1 MIEFSG
7 GVAVVTGAAS
17 GIGLGMA
24 RAFARKGM
32 RLVVADIESDA
43 LALAADGL
51 RADGAEVIAERVDVS
66 DAAALERLAD
76 VAYERFGQVTVLCN
90 NAGVIENNLP
100 TWEYSL
106 ADWDWV
112 LGINLMGVVH
122 GIRAF
127 VPRMLDGGVAGHVVN
142 TASFGGLIS
151 GTANPIYIVS
161 KHAVVALSEN
171 LYNDLVVR
179 DSKIKVS
186 VLCPGWVRTGIV
198 DSDRNR
204 DNAPALTEKLA
215 RTRERFQAGLNTG
228 IETDAVGA
236 MVVDAITQERFYI
249 HTHPDWMDIV
259 RDRFDAIADGMRPAI
274 SRIPNPKQ

>member
-1 MIEFSG
+1 
-7 GVAVVTGAAS
+7 
-17 GIGLGMA
+17 
-24 RAFARKGM
+24 
-32 RLVVADIESDA
+32 
-43 LALAADGL
+43 
-51 RADGAEVIAERVDVS
+51 
-66 DAAALERLAD
+66 
-76 VAYERFGQVTVLCN
+76 
-90 NAGVIENNLP
+90 
-100 TWEYSL
+100 
-106 ADWDWV
+106 
-112 LGINLMGVVH
+112 MGVVH

-127 VPRMLDGGVAGHVVN
+127 VPRMLDGGVADHVVN

-274 SRIPNPKQ
+274 SWIPNPKQ

>member
-215 RTRERFQAGLNTG
+215 RTRERFQAGLNAG

-236 MVVDAITQERFYI
+236 IVVDAITQERFYI

>member
-204 DNAPALTEKLA
+204 DNAPALTEQLA

-236 MVVDAITQERFYI
+236 IVVDAITQERFYI

>member
-1 MIEFSG
+1 MSVFGEIFFDDFVVGRPYTFGPYRVARQELLEFNQRWDPLPIHLDEAAARAQGHRGITASGQYTLCIKQLFLNQAPWCAAVIGALGFDEVRFPHPVYIDDDLSGTVVCTNTRASRSKPDCGEREAMIEFSG

-17 GIGLGMA
+17 VIGLGMA

-106 ADWDWV
+106 ADWDW
-112 LGINLMGVVH
+112 GS
-122 GIRAF
+122 
-127 VPRMLDGGVAGHVVN
+127 
-142 TASFGGLIS
+142 T
-151 GTANPIYIVS
+151 
-161 KHAVVALSEN
+161 
-171 LYNDLVVR
+171 
-179 DSKIKVS
+179 
-186 VLCPGWVRTGIV
+186 
-198 DSDRNR
+198 
-204 DNAPALTEKLA
+204 
-215 RTRERFQAGLNTG
+215 
-228 IETDAVGA
+228 
-236 MVVDAITQERFYI
+236 
-249 HTHPDWMDIV
+249 
-259 RDRFDAIADGMRPAI
+259 
-274 SRIPNPKQ
+274 